1 MGDGGPDVS
10 GAVSGA
16 VSGLVTRE
24 VVEVDLVVVGAGPVG
39 LYAAYYA
46 GFRGMTVAV
55 VDALDQVGGQTTA
68 MYPEKL
74 VYDVAG
80 YAAVKGQHLVDA
92 LSEQAAGAKPHYVLG
107 EQVVD
112 LVTAPDHVLLTTS
125 EGTTLRGRA
134 VLLAAGIGSF
144 SPRPLPTGGEY
155 VGRGL
160 VHFVPRPDEFAGA
173 DVVVVGGGD
182 SAVDWAV
189 TLEPVARRVTLVHR
203 RDDFRA
209 HEASVAR
216 LRASTV
222 EILTP
227 LEVGAVHGGDR
238 VTGVTLEGADGASVH
253 RDADVVVAA
262 LGFKADLGPLK
273 RWGLDLDRRQ
283 VAVDRAQ
290 RTSLPRVFAA
300 GDCCGHP
307 DKVTLI
313 SVGFGEAAT
322 AVNHAAPLV
331 HAGAPVVPG
340 HSSDDQQ

>member
-1 MGDGGPDVS
+1 MSADVARTVDTT
-10 GAVSGA
+10 GFDVD
-16 VSGLVTRE
+16 
-24 VVEVDLVVVGAGPVG
+24 VDLVVVGGGPVG

-46 GFRGMTVAV
+46 GFRGMSVAV
-55 VDALDQVGGQTTA
+55 VDALDHLGGQTAA
-68 MYPEKL
+68 MYPEKQ
-74 VYDVAG
+74 VFDVAG

-92 LSEQAAGAKPHYVLG
+92 LVEQAESAKPHYVLG

-112 LVTAPDHVLLTTS
+112 LVTGPDHALLTTAA
-125 EGTTLRGRA
+125 GTVLRGRA

-144 SPRPLPTGGEY
+144 APRPLPVGTEY
-155 VGRGL
+155 VSRGV
-160 VHFVPRPDEFAGA
+160 VHFVPRPSDYAGA

-182 SAVDWAV
+182 SAVDWAT
-189 TLEPVARRVTLVHR
+189 TLEPVARSVALVHR
-203 RDDFRA
+203 RDAFRA

-216 LRASTV
+216 LRSSTV
-222 EILTP
+222 EVLTP
-227 LEVGAVHGGDR
+227 YEVAEVHGDDV
-238 VTGVTLEGADGASVH
+238 VTGVSLAHESGTVVR

-273 RWGLDLDRRQ
+273 RWGVDLDRRQ

-331 HAGAPVVPG
+331 RDGAAVTPG
-340 HSSDDQQ
+340 HSSDDQH

>member
-1 MGDGGPDVS
+1 MTGVTDGV
-10 GAVSGA
+10 
-16 VSGLVTRE
+16 E
-24 VVEVDLVVVGAGPVG
+24 VDVDLVVVGAGPVG

-46 GFRGMTVAV
+46 GFRGMSVAV
-55 VDALDQVGGQTTA
+55 VDALDHLGGQTAA
-68 MYPEKL
+68 MYPEKMI
-74 VYDVAG
+74 YDVAG

-92 LSEQAAGAKPHYVLG
+92 LAEQASSAKPHYVLG

-112 LVTAPDHVLLTTS
+112 LVTGPDHALLTTAA
-125 EGTTLRGRA
+125 GTTLRGKA

-144 SPRPLPTGGEY
+144 SPRPLPAGDGTLPG
-155 VGRGL
+155 V
-160 VHFVPRPDEFAGA
+160 VHFVPRPADYAGT

-182 SAVDWAV
+182 SAVDWAL
-189 TLEPVARRVTLVHR
+189 TLEPVAQRVTLVHR
-203 RDDFRA
+203 RDAFRA
-209 HEASVAR
+209 HEASVTR
-216 LRASTV
+216 LLGSTV
-222 EILTP
+222 EVLTP
-227 LEVGAVHGGDR
+227 YEVDAVLGSER
-238 VTGVTLEGADGASVH
+238 VEGVRLVDADGGVVERS
-253 RDADVVVAA
+253 ADVVVAA

-331 HAGAPVVPG
+331 SAGAPVVPG
-340 HSSDDQQ
+340 HSSDDPH

>member
-1 MGDGGPDVS
+1 MILGSAPAAD
-10 GAVSGA
+10 A
-16 VSGLVTRE
+16 
-24 VVEVDLVVVGAGPVG
+24 VEVDLAVVGAGPVG
-39 LYAAYYA
+39 LYGAYYA
-46 GFRGMTVAV
+46 GFRGMSVAV
-55 VDALDQVGGQTTA
+55 LDALDHVGGQTAA

-74 VYDVAG
+74 VLDVAG
-80 YAAVKGQHLVDA
+80 YPAIKGQDLVDA
-92 LSEQAAGAKPHYVLG
+92 LAEQAASAKPHYVLG

-112 LVTAPDHVLLTTS
+112 LVTAPDHVLLTTAA
-125 EGTTLRGRA
+125 GTVVRARA

-144 SPRPLPTGGEY
+144 APRPLPAGDEY
-155 VGRGL
+155 AGRGV
-160 VHFVPRPDEFAGA
+160 VHFVPRPTDFAGT

-189 TLEPVARRVTLVHR
+189 TLEPVARRVSIVHR
-203 RDDFRA
+203 RDAFRA
-209 HEASVAR
+209 HEASV
-216 LRASTV
+216 LRMRSSTV
-222 EILTP
+222 EVLAP
-227 LEVGAVHGGDR
+227 YEVQAVHGDAS
-238 VTGVTLEGADGASVH
+238 VSGVTLVGDDGSTIH
-253 RDADVVVAA
+253 READVVVAA

-283 VAVDRAQ
+283 VAVTRDQ

-313 SVGFGEAAT
+313 SVGFGEAAA

-340 HSSDDQQ
+340 HSSDEQR